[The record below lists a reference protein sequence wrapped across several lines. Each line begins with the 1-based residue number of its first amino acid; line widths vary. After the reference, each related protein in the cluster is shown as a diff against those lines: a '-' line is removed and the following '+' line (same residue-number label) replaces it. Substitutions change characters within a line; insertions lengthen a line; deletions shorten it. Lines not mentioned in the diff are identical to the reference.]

1 MGKYTTRLLYR
12 KKTKQQISDSVKQPE
27 IIPVTKDMLNKEIA
41 AYEDKLSNIPTW
53 PFISLVNWKLQ
64 EVAKSGNN
72 HCHFKISELV
82 KLADSSVDDDL
93 NIIPDNTLH
102 NLRVALI
109 DQYSE
114 KLVNYYIK
122 KDLKDTPDQ
131 FFKRLLW
138 LYDHNKIS
146 YGVKAHEKAA
156 SDWLKAMSLYSI
168 DSIAIIAIRDA
179 VVDGFKD
186 TCCKSLM
193 IYNEHQKRHDLI
205 LDFEF

>member
-12 KKTKQQISDSVKQPE
+12 EKTKQQISDSVQQPE
-27 IIPVTKDMLNKEIA
+27 ITPVTKDMLNKEIT

-64 EVAKSGNN
+64 GVAKSGDN
-72 HCHFKISELV
+72 HCCFTISELV
-82 KLADSSVDDDL
+82 KLADSAVDDDL

-114 KLVNYYIK
+114 KLVNYYIQ
-122 KDLKDTPDQ
+122 KDLKDAPDQ
-131 FFKRLLW
+131 LLKRLLW

-156 SDWLKAMSLYSI
+156 NDWITAMSLYSI

-186 TCCKSLM
+186 TCCKSLT